1 MSTLAIGV
9 MIFPTH
15 TTIGPLQ
22 LAQALEERGFESLL
36 VPEHTHIPTARKSP
50 WPGGPTLP
58 QEYYNTFDPFVWLS
72 IAAAASSQLKLGTG
86 ICLLPQ
92 RDTLITAK
100 LAASLDR
107 LSNGRLIFGVGAGW
121 NEEELVNH
129 GAHFNTRFQKLEEQ
143 VQALKGLWT
152 QEVFEYQGAHIQF
165 EAAYSSPKPAQPLG
179 PPILIGGETDHTLR
193 RIARF
198 ADGWLPRARHGFNP
212 HDNLARL
219 QKMCAAVGR
228 PFDEISTS
236 VFGAPADLETLKDYQ
251 DAGIDRVLLPLPS
264 SEPSEVLR
272 ILDQYAEGIL
282 NRLP

>member
-1 MSTLAIGV
+1 
-9 MIFPTH
+9 
-15 TTIGPLQ
+15 
-22 LAQALEERGFESLL
+22 
-36 VPEHTHIPTARKSP
+36 
-50 WPGGPTLP
+50 
-58 QEYYNTFDPFVWLS
+58 
-72 IAAAASSQLKLGTG
+72 
-86 ICLLPQ
+86 
-92 RDTLITAK
+92 
-100 LAASLDR
+100 

-193 RIARF
+193 RIARY

-212 HDNLARL
+212 KANLARL
-219 QKMCAAVGR
+219 EQMCAAVGR
-228 PFDEISTS
+228 PTEEISTS
-236 VFGAPADLETLKDYQ
+236 VFGAPADLEALKGYQ

-264 SEPSEVLR
+264 SEPSKVLR
-272 ILDQYAEGIL
+272 ILDQYAEDIL
-282 NRLP
+282 KGLT

>member
-121 NEEELVNH
+121 N
-129 GAHFNTRFQKLEEQ
+129 
-143 VQALKGLWT
+143 
-152 QEVFEYQGAHIQF
+152 
-165 EAAYSSPKPAQPLG
+165 
-179 PPILIGGETDHTLR
+179 
-193 RIARF
+193 
-198 ADGWLPRARHGFNP
+198 
-212 HDNLARL
+212 
-219 QKMCAAVGR
+219 
-228 PFDEISTS
+228 
-236 VFGAPADLETLKDYQ
+236 
-251 DAGIDRVLLPLPS
+251 
-264 SEPSEVLR
+264 
-272 ILDQYAEGIL
+272 
-282 NRLP
+282 